1 MRQHETGDECWRRW
15 VSKPPL
21 LKKKK
26 RENSAPTVSTVY
38 HRPSHT
44 FQFKNET
51 NSETE

>member
-1 MRQHETGDECWRRW
+1 MLEKMGIKTPFTE
-15 VSKPPL
+15 
-21 LKKKK
+21 KKKK
-26 RENSAPTVSTVY
+26 KENSAPTVSTVY